1 MRWGVHWRIGRD
13 SLHGRESLMFQ
24 LGTILPDWFERHPI
38 HRRKESLGL
47 IAERIVRLREM
58 QPGRKRDWYL
68 GTVAHFLCDYCCMA
82 HNEEYY
88 RFYRHR
94 VYEVESQKYYK
105 RVRAE
110 RKPRYVAA
118 QLRFLEQAKRLHP
131 ALFDGT
137 LSDDDF
143 RGEML
148 DLINS
153 AVLSLHRKIE
163 ALNTAEWWTDLRVAE
178 LDVRYS
184 YYLIHAVLT
193 ALHAHGT
200 EGGNAYV

>member
-1 MRWGVHWRIGRD
+1 MRWVEHWTIAKDALAPRK
-13 SLHGRESLMFQ
+13 SLGFQ
-24 LGTILPDWFERHPI
+24 LGSILPDYFERKPI
-38 HRRKESLGL
+38 HRWRDNRELFLEKVDRIRK
-47 IAERIVRLREM
+47 M
-58 QPGRKRDWYL
+58 PPGFRRDWQM
-68 GTVAHFLCDYCCMA
+68 GTLAHYICDYCCMA